1 MDEVCRKVGLPVH
14 KLSFRRIP
22 YVWDEIKVRRLYE
35 LVTGK
40 SLS

>member
-22 YVWDEIKVRRLYE
+22 YVWDEKVRRLYE